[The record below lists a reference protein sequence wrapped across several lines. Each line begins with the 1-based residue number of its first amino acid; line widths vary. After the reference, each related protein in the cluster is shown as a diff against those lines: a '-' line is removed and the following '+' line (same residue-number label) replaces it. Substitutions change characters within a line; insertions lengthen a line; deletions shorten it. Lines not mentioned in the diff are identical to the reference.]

1 MQVLPNILSD
11 RRQRLQVHE
20 TTVVQ
25 DATRRMSVAVQQLI
39 ACVAQLQQSSS
50 MIEGSVLVLGV
61 PTTHTLLTQLN
72 SSTAAIQSVADAWRT
87 TAAAQQEHIS
97 QSRRLINSMDQ
108 AYNAMRER
116 RDAAERELRTLRCD
130 RDRKDAAFDK
140 AVDYVQRVVIEH
152 TKWQEAYG
160 YNTQQWPVVEACE
173 EAMRALH
180 HARISPAGETSVK
193 PRSTEAE
200 LDGGGLRVPITARAA
215 FGVSRMFP
223 SLPLREWAAVS
234 TDSSED
240 KSDVAQRWSA
250 TVASWQ
256 TSTKPSV
263 CFAYVPPAE
272 EVRLLRDVLAMGT
285 GSTTLMRDIQDE
297 QARLVAGRA
306 AVRAEC
312 AKSIATLHS
321 MRSELARMKQ
331 YVMDLVEG
339 RGSFMPMSAD
349 LLHRLQTCIEAEVA
363 KRLVSAP
370 ESLYHTARAT
380 PTDLSPQ

>member
-130 RDRKDAAFDK
+130 RER
-140 AVDYVQRVVIEH
+140 
-152 TKWQEAYG
+152 
-160 YNTQQWPVVEACE
+160 
-173 EAMRALH
+173 
-180 HARISPAGETSVK
+180 
-193 PRSTEAE
+193 
-200 LDGGGLRVPITARAA
+200 
-215 FGVSRMFP
+215 
-223 SLPLREWAAVS
+223 
-234 TDSSED
+234 
-240 KSDVAQRWSA
+240 
-250 TVASWQ
+250 
-256 TSTKPSV
+256 
-263 CFAYVPPAE
+263 
-272 EVRLLRDVLAMGT
+272 
-285 GSTTLMRDIQDE
+285 
-297 QARLVAGRA
+297 
-306 AVRAEC
+306 
-312 AKSIATLHS
+312 
-321 MRSELARMKQ
+321 
-331 YVMDLVEG
+331 
-339 RGSFMPMSAD
+339 
-349 LLHRLQTCIEAEVA
+349 
-363 KRLVSAP
+363 
-370 ESLYHTARAT
+370 
-380 PTDLSPQ
+380 